1 MTASGITHVQTPIVG
16 LVDLALRDPSL
27 ADVARRAADR
37 PADLPLVGPA
47 SARVFAATALAQAG
61 PLLVVTATGREA
73 DDLTAELRGVLG
85 EAVAMFPSWETLP
98 HERLSPG
105 VDTVGARMMLLR
117 RLAHPDD
124 ERLGPPLRVVVTTTR
139 SLLQPMAPDVADI
152 EPVTLTVGAEAQL
165 DTGAARVATFEAVI
179 ARLVELAYDRVDM
192 VGKRGEFAVR
202 GGILDVFPPT
212 AEHPVRVEFWGD
224 EVSEIRMFSVAD
236 QRSIP
241 DIAVDS
247 VVAVPCREVL
257 LTEDVRDRA
266 AKLAAEHPVQ
276 ENSVPGSVPDMLAKL
291 AEGIPVDGMEAL
303 LPLLRTGELSTLS
316 DHLPAG
322 TPLLICDPEK
332 VRTRA
337 ADLIKTGREF
347 LEASWSTAAVGGGV
361 PIDIEALGASGFV
374 ELDDARSGAREG
386 GHPWWTLSQLSDES
400 ALELNIRPAPSARTA
415 QPNPDF
421 QAEIFAMLRAH
432 VATGGYAAV
441 VTPGTGTA
449 HRVVEQLAESDTPAT
464 MLEPG
469 SAPKEGVVGVLKGP
483 LHDGVVIAGANLVVI
498 TETDLTG
505 NRATATEGKRLAAK
519 RRNVVDPLALTAGDL
534 VVHDQHGIGR
544 FMEMTERV
552 VGGARR
558 EYLVLEYGSSKRGGG
573 SDRLYVPMD
582 SLDQLSRYVG
592 GESPTLSRLGGSDWA
607 NTKTKAR
614 RAVREIAAELV
625 SLYAKRQASAGHA
638 FAPDTPWQAEMED
651 AFGFTETVD
660 QMTAITEVK
669 GDMEKP
675 VPMDRVICGDV
686 GYGKTE
692 IAVRAAF
699 KAVQDGKQVAV
710 LVPTTLLA
718 DQHLQTFAERMAG
731 FPVTVKGL
739 SRFTG
744 PAESRAVLD
753 GMKDGSVDIVIGTH
767 RLLQTAVTWKD
778 LGLVVVD
785 EEQRFGVEH
794 KEHIK
799 SMRTHVDVLT
809 MSATPIPRTLEMSLA
824 GIREMSTI
832 LTPPEERYP
841 VLTYVGPH
849 DDKQIAAALRREMLR
864 DGQAFYI
871 HNRVRSIDQAAARVR
886 ALVPEARVA
895 VAHGQMPEDLL
906 ESTVE
911 GFWNREF
918 DVLVCTTIV
927 ETGLDIS
934 NANTLIVDRAD
945 TFGLSQLHQLRG
957 RVGRSRERGYAYF
970 LYPPE
975 APLTEAAYDRLATIA
990 QNNEL
995 GAGMAVAMK
1004 DLEIRGAGNVLGVE
1018 QSGHVAGVGFD
1029 LYVRLVGEAV
1039 EAYRAAADGKTIP
1052 AVEEPKDVRID
1063 LPVDAHLPPDYI
1075 ASDRLRLEAYRRLA
1089 AAADDVA
1096 VDAVIEELV
1105 DRYGPLPSAAQR
1117 LIAVARLRLLFRQY
1131 GITEVSAISEST
1143 LRLSPLQLVDSQQ
1156 LRLKRLYPG
1165 AHYRATTSTVQVPIP
1180 RAGSGVGAP
1189 RIRDLELVATVAGLV
1204 LALDGKPQEGV
1215 DITKFGGAEM
1225 SDKRQGT

>member
-1 MTASGITHVQTPIVG
+1 MTASGIAHVQTPIAG
-16 LVDLALRDPSL
+16 LIELALRDPSL
-27 ADVARRAADR
+27 SDVARRAEDR
-37 PADLPLVGPA
+37 PSDLTLIGPA
-47 SARVFAATALAQAG
+47 SARVFAASALAQAG

-152 EPVTLTVGAEAQL
+152 EPVTLTVGAEAEF
-165 DTGAARVATFEAVI
+165 DAVI
-179 ARLVELAYDRVDM
+179 ARLVDLAYTRVDM

-212 AEHPVRVEFWGD
+212 AEHPVRAEFWGD
-224 EVSEIRMFSVAD
+224 EVSEMRMFAVAD

-241 DIAVDS
+241 EIVVDS
-247 VVAVPCREVL
+247 VVAVPCREML
-257 LTEDVRDRA
+257 LTDDVRDRA
-266 AKLAAEHPVQ
+266 AKLAAEHPPL
-276 ENSVPGSVPDMLAKL
+276 ENNVTGSIPDMLAKL
-291 AEGIPVDGMEAL
+291 AQGIPVDGMEAL
-303 LPLLRTGELSTLS
+303 LPLLRAGELSTLS
-316 DHLPAG
+316 AHLPAG

-332 VRTRA
+332 VRSRA

-347 LEASWSTAAVGGGV
+347 LEASWSTAAVGGDV

-374 ELDDARSGAREG
+374 ELDDARAAAREG
-386 GHPWWTLSQLSDES
+386 GHPWWTLSQLSDDS
-400 ALELNIRPAPSARTA
+400 ALELNIRPAPSARG
-415 QPNPDF
+415 QQSSVD
-421 QAEIFAMLRAH
+421 EIFAMLRAH
-432 VATGGYAAV
+432 VATGGYAVV

-469 SAPKEGVVGVLKGP
+469 AAPKEGVVGVLKGP

-505 NRATATEGKRLAAK
+505 NRASAVDGKRLAAK

-544 FMEMTERV
+544 FVEMTERV

-558 EYLVLEYGSSKRGGG
+558 EYLVLEYGSSKKSGAGGKNT
-573 SDRLYVPMD
+573 DRLYVPMD

-614 RAVREIAAELV
+614 RAVREIASELV

-638 FAPDTPWQAEMED
+638 FAPDSPWQAEMED

-669 GDMEKP
+669 SDMEKP

-718 DQHLQTFAERMAG
+718 DQHLQTFSERMAG

-739 SRFTG
+739 SRFTS
-744 PAESRAVLD
+744 PTESRAVLE

-767 RLLQTAVTWKD
+767 RLLQTGVTWKD

-849 DDKQIAAALRREMLR
+849 DDKQVAAALRREMLR

-886 ALVPEARVA
+886 GLVPEARVA
-895 VAHGQMPEDLL
+895 VAHGQMPEEQL
-906 ESTVE
+906 ERTVE

-918 DVLVCTTIV
+918 DILVCTTIV

-934 NANTLIVDRAD
+934 NANTLIVERAD

-957 RVGRSRERGYAYF
+957 RVGRSRERGYSYF
-970 LYPPE
+970 LYPRE
-975 APLTEAAYDRLATIA
+975 VPLTETAYDRLATIA

-1004 DLEIRGAGNVLGVE
+1004 DLEIRGAGNVLGAE

-1039 EAYRAAADGKTIP
+1039 EAYRAAADGKTVP

-1063 LPVDAHLPPDYI
+1063 LPVDANLPPDYI
-1075 ASDRLRLEAYRRLA
+1075 ASDRLRLEGYRRLA
-1089 AAADDVA
+1089 AAADDAA
-1096 VDAVIEELV
+1096 VDSVVDELV
-1105 DRYGPLPSAAQR
+1105 DRYGPLPEPALR
-1117 LIAVARLRLLFRQY
+1117 LVAVARLRLLLRQY
-1131 GITEVSAISEST
+1131 GITEVSTISEST
-1143 LRLSPLQLVDSQQ
+1143 LRLSPLELVDSQQ
-1156 LRLKRLYPG
+1156 LRLKRLYPS

-1189 RIRDLELVATVAGLV
+1189 RIRDLELVAMVAGLV

-1215 DITKFGGAEM
+1215 DITKFGGTPAM
-1225 SDKRQGT
+1225 NDKRPAT

>member
-1 MTASGITHVQTPIVG
+1 MTAPGHNHVQTPIAG
-16 LVDLALRDPSL
+16 LVELALTDPSL
-27 ADVARRAADR
+27 QDVLRRAADR
-37 PADLPLVGPA
+37 PADLALVGPA
-47 SARVFAATALAQAG
+47 SARVLVAAGLAQQG
-61 PLLVVTATGREA
+61 PLLVVAATGREA
-73 DDLTAELRGVLG
+73 DDLTAELRGVVG
-85 EAVAMFPSWETLP
+85 DAVALFPSWETLP

-105 VDTVGARMMLLR
+105 VETVGARLLLLR
-117 RLAHPDD
+117 RLAHPEDAT
-124 ERLGPPLRVVVTTTR
+124 LGSPLRVIVTTTR
-139 SLLQPMAPDVADI
+139 SLLQPMAPDVVST
-152 EPVTLTVGAEAQL
+152 EPVTLTVGAEAE
-165 DTGAARVATFEAVI
+165 FEAVI
-179 ARLVELAYDRVDM
+179 ARLVDLAYTRVDM

-202 GGILDVFPPT
+202 GGILDLFPPT

-224 EVSEIRMFSVAD
+224 EISEMRVFSIAD

-241 DIAVDS
+241 EIPVQH
-247 VVAVPCREVL
+247 VVAVPCREL
-257 LTEDVRDRA
+257 LMTPDVRERA
-266 AKLAAEHPVQ
+266 AVLAAEHPTHD
-276 ENSVPGSVPDMLAKL
+276 NSVPGSVPDMLAKL

-303 LPLLRTGELSTLS
+303 LPLLHPVQPTTLTH
-316 DHLPAG
+316 HLPEGA
-322 TPLLICDPEK
+322 PVLLCDPEK

-337 ADLIKTGREF
+337 ADLIKTGQEF
-347 LEASWSTAAVGGGV
+347 LEASWSTAAVGGDA

-374 ELDDARSGAREG
+374 PFEQARADAVAG
-386 GHPWWTLSQLSDES
+386 GHPWWTLSQLPDGK
-400 ALELNIRPAPSARTA
+400 ATELDLRPSPSARS
-415 QPNPDF
+415 Q
-421 QAEIFAMLRAH
+421 QSLEEIFAMLRAH

-449 HRVVEQLAESDTPAT
+449 HRVVEQLGDSDTPAG

-469 SAPKEGVVGVLKGP
+469 EAPKAGVVGVLKGP
-483 LHDGVVIAGANLVVI
+483 LHDGLILPGANLVII

-505 NRATATEGKRLAAK
+505 NRVTASEGKKLAAK

-534 VVHDQHGIGR
+534 VVHDQHGIGK
-544 FMEMTERV
+544 FVVMTERV

-558 EYLVLEYGSSKRGGG
+558 EYLVLEYASSKRGGG

-592 GESPTLSRLGGSDWA
+592 GEAPSLSKLGGSDWA

-614 RAVREIAAELV
+614 KAVREIASELV
-625 SLYAKRQASAGHA
+625 ALYAKRQSAPGHA
-638 FAPDTPWQAEMED
+638 FGPDTPWQNEMED
-651 AFGFTETVD
+651 AFGFTETMD
-660 QMTAITEVK
+660 QLTAITEVK
-669 GDMEKP
+669 SDMEKP

-718 DQHLQTFAERMAG
+718 DQHLQTFTNRMAG

-739 SRFTG
+739 SRFTD
-744 PAESRAVLD
+744 PAESRATME
-753 GMKDGSVDIVIGTH
+753 GMKDGSVDVVIGTH
-767 RLLQTAVTWKD
+767 RLLQTGVMWKD
-778 LGLVVVD
+778 LGLIIVD

-849 DDKQIAAALRREMLR
+849 DDKQVAAALRRELLR

-871 HNRVRSIDQAAARVR
+871 HNRVRTIDQAAARIR
-886 ALVPEARVA
+886 QLVPEARVV
-895 VAHGQMPEDLL
+895 VAHGQMNEGTL
-906 ESTVE
+906 EKTVE
-911 GFWNREF
+911 GFWNREY
-918 DVLVCTTIV
+918 DILVCTTIV

-934 NANTLIVDRAD
+934 NANTLIVERAD

-970 LYPPE
+970 LYPPNS
-975 APLTEAAYDRLATIA
+975 PLTETAYDRLATIA

-1039 EAYRAAADGKTIP
+1039 EAYRAAADGKTVATP
-1052 AVEEPKDVRID
+1052 EEPKEVRVD
-1063 LPVDAHLPPDYI
+1063 LPVDAHLPPEYI
-1075 ASDRLRLEAYRRLA
+1075 GSDRLRLEGYRRLA
-1089 AAADDVA
+1089 AATDEEA
-1096 VDAVIEELV
+1096 VRAVVDELV
-1105 DRYGPLPSAAQR
+1105 DRYGPLPEPAQR
-1117 LIAVARLRLLFRQY
+1117 LVAVARLRLLCREY
-1131 GITEVSAISEST
+1131 GITEIGAVSAST
-1143 LRLSPLQLVDSQQ
+1143 VKLSPMVLPDSAQ
-1156 LRLKRLYPG
+1156 LRLKRMYPG
-1165 AHYRATTSTVQVPIP
+1165 GHYRATTSVVQVPLP
-1180 RAGSGVGAP
+1180 RAGDGVGAP
-1189 RIRDLELVATVAGLV
+1189 RIRDLELVQWVAGLV
-1204 LALDGKPQEGV
+1204 LVLNGQTQSTF
-1215 DITKFGGAEM
+1215 DITAGLN
-1225 SDKRQGT
+1225 SPV

>member
-1 MTASGITHVQTPIVG
+1 MTASGTTHVQTPIAG

-27 ADVARRAADR
+27 QEISRRAAGR
-37 PADLPLVGPA
+37 PDDLALVGPA
-47 SARVFAATALAQAG
+47 SARLFAASTLAQLG

-73 DDLTAELRGVLG
+73 DDLTAELRGVFGDAAAL
-85 EAVAMFPSWETLP
+85 FPSWETLP

-105 VDTVGARMMLLR
+105 VDTVGARLMLLR
-117 RLAHPDD
+117 RLANPAD
-124 ERLGPPLRVVVTTTR
+124 ERLGPPLRVVVTTVR
-139 SLLQPMAPDVADI
+139 SLLQPMAPDLAEI
-152 EPVTLTVGAEAQL
+152 EPVTLSVGVETEF
-165 DTGAARVATFEAVI
+165 DDVI
-179 ARLVELAYDRVDM
+179 ARLVELAYTRVDM

-212 AEHPVRVEFWGD
+212 AEHPVRIEFWGD
-224 EVSEIRMFSVAD
+224 EISEMRMFSVAD

-241 DIAVDS
+241 EIEIDTI
-247 VVAVPCREVL
+247 VAVPCRELL
-257 LTEDVRDRA
+257 LTKDVQARA
-266 AKLAAEHPVQ
+266 AALAAEHPAKGT
-276 ENSVPGSVPDMLAKL
+276 EVPGSVSDMLAKL
-291 AEGIPVDGMEAL
+291 SEGIPVDGMEAL
-303 LPLLRTGELSTLS
+303 LPLLRPTELSMLS
-316 DHLPAG
+316 DQLPAQ
-322 TPLLICDPEK
+322 TPLLVCDPEK

-347 LEASWSTAAVGGGV
+347 LEASWSTAAVGGDA
-361 PIDIEALGASGFV
+361 PIDLEALGASGYLQ
-374 ELDDARSGAREG
+374 LDEVADATRGG
-386 GHPWWTLSQLSDES
+386 GHPWWTLSQLADES
-400 ALELNIRPAPSARTA
+400 ALQLDVRSAPSAGGKQSRVE
-415 QPNPDF
+415 
-421 QAEIFAMLRAH
+421 EIFAMLRAH
-432 VATGGYAAV
+432 VATGGHAAV

-449 HRVVEQLAESDTPAT
+449 HRVVEQLAEADTPAA

-469 SAPKEGVVGVLKGP
+469 AAPKSGVVGVLKGP
-483 LHDGVVIAGANLVVI
+483 LHDGVVMPGANLVVI

-505 NRATATEGKRLAAK
+505 NRVTAPEGKRLAAK

-544 FMEMTERV
+544 FVEMVERTV
-552 VGGARR
+552 SGARR
-558 EYLVLEYGSSKRGGG
+558 EYLLLEYASAKRGGG
-573 SDRLYVPMD
+573 GNNTDKLYVPMD

-592 GESPTLSRLGGSDWA
+592 GQAPTLSRLGGSDWT
-607 NTKTKAR
+607 NTKSRAR
-614 RAVREIAAELV
+614 SAVREIASELV
-625 SLYAKRQASAGHA
+625 TLYAKRQASPGYA
-638 FAPDTPWQAEMED
+638 FGPDTPWQAEMED

-660 QMTAITEVK
+660 QLTAIMEVK

-675 VPMDRVICGDV
+675 IPMDRVICGDV

-718 DQHLQTFAERMAG
+718 DQHLQTFTERMAG

-739 SRFTG
+739 SRFTNVS
-744 PAESRAVLD
+744 ESGAVLD
-753 GMKDGSVDIVIGTH
+753 GMRDGSVDIVIGTH
-767 RLLQTAVTWKD
+767 RLLQTGVTWKN

-841 VLTYVGPH
+841 VLTYVGSH
-849 DDKQIAAALRREMLR
+849 SDKQIAAALRRELLR

-871 HNRVRSIDQAAARVR
+871 HNRVSSIDQAAARVR
-886 ALVPEARVA
+886 ALVPEARVV

-911 GFWNREF
+911 GFWNREY
-918 DVLVCTTIV
+918 DILVCTTIV

-934 NANTLIVDRAD
+934 NANTLIVERAD
-945 TFGLSQLHQLRG
+945 TFGLAQLHQLRG

-970 LYPPE
+970 MYPPE
-975 APLTEAAYDRLATIA
+975 APLTETAYDRLATIA

-1004 DLEIRGAGNVLGVE
+1004 DLEIRGAGNVLGIE

-1039 EAYRAAADGKTIP
+1039 EAYRAAADGKTVA

-1075 ASDRLRLEAYRRLA
+1075 ASDRLRLEGYRRLA
-1089 AAADDVA
+1089 SAADPAA

-1105 DRYGPLPSAAQR
+1105 DRYGPLPEPAQR
-1117 LIAVARLRLLFRQY
+1117 LVAVARLRLLAREY
-1131 GITEVSAISEST
+1131 GITEISAASAST
-1143 LRLSPLQLVDSQQ
+1143 VRLSPLTLVDSQQ
-1156 LRLKRLYPG
+1156 LRLKRMHPS

-1180 RAGSGVGAP
+1180 KTGTGVGAP
-1189 RIRDLELVATVAGLV
+1189 RIRDVELVQMVAGLV
-1204 LALDGKPQEGV
+1204 LALDGKPQDDV
-1215 DITKFGGAEM
+1215 DITEFGGVRTM
-1225 SDKRQGT
+1225 NDKQRTR

>member
-1 MTASGITHVQTPIVG
+1 MAVIMTAPGHNHVQTPIAG
-16 LVDLALRDPSL
+16 LVELALTDPSL
-27 ADVARRAADR
+27 QDVLRRAADR
-37 PADLPLVGPA
+37 PADLALVGPA
-47 SARVFAATALAQAG
+47 SARVLVAAGLAQQG
-61 PLLVVTATGREA
+61 PLLVVAATGREA
-73 DDLTAELRGVLG
+73 DDLTAELRGVVG
-85 EAVAMFPSWETLP
+85 DAVALFPSWETLP

-105 VDTVGARMMLLR
+105 VETVGARLLLLR
-117 RLAHPDD
+117 RLAHPEDAT
-124 ERLGPPLRVVVTTTR
+124 LGSPLRVIVTTTR
-139 SLLQPMAPDVADI
+139 SLLQPMAPDVVST
-152 EPVTLTVGAEAQL
+152 EPVTLTVGAEAE
-165 DTGAARVATFEAVI
+165 FEAVI
-179 ARLVELAYDRVDM
+179 ARLVDLAYTRVDM

-202 GGILDVFPPT
+202 GGILDLFPPT

-224 EVSEIRMFSVAD
+224 EISEMRVFSIAD

-241 DIAVDS
+241 EIPVQH
-247 VVAVPCREVL
+247 VVAVPCREL
-257 LTEDVRDRA
+257 LMTPDVRERA
-266 AKLAAEHPVQ
+266 AVLAAEHPTHD
-276 ENSVPGSVPDMLAKL
+276 NSVPGSVPDMLAKL

-303 LPLLRTGELSTLS
+303 LPLLHPVQPTTLTH
-316 DHLPAG
+316 HLPEGA
-322 TPLLICDPEK
+322 PVLLCDPEK

-337 ADLIKTGREF
+337 ADLIKTGQEF
-347 LEASWSTAAVGGGV
+347 LEASWSTAAVGGDA

-374 ELDDARSGAREG
+374 PFEQARADAVAG
-386 GHPWWTLSQLSDES
+386 GHPWWTLSQLPDGK
-400 ALELNIRPAPSARTA
+400 ATELDLRPSPSARS
-415 QPNPDF
+415 Q
-421 QAEIFAMLRAH
+421 QSLEEIFAMLRAH

-449 HRVVEQLAESDTPAT
+449 HRVVEQLGDSDTPAG

-469 SAPKEGVVGVLKGP
+469 EAPKAGVVGVLKGP
-483 LHDGVVIAGANLVVI
+483 LHDGLILPGANLVII

-505 NRATATEGKRLAAK
+505 NRVTASEGKKLAAK

-534 VVHDQHGIGR
+534 VVHDQHGIGK
-544 FMEMTERV
+544 FVEMTERV

-558 EYLVLEYGSSKRGGG
+558 EYLVLEYASSKRGGG

-592 GESPTLSRLGGSDWA
+592 GEAPSLSKLGGSDWA

-614 RAVREIAAELV
+614 KAVREIASELV
-625 SLYAKRQASAGHA
+625 ALYAKRQSAPGHA
-638 FAPDTPWQAEMED
+638 FGPDTPWQNEMED
-651 AFGFTETVD
+651 AFGFTETMD
-660 QMTAITEVK
+660 QLTAITEVK
-669 GDMEKP
+669 SDMEKP

-718 DQHLQTFAERMAG
+718 DQHLQTFTNRMAG

-739 SRFTG
+739 SRFTD
-744 PAESRAVLD
+744 PAESRATME
-753 GMKDGSVDIVIGTH
+753 GMKDGSVDVVIGTH
-767 RLLQTAVTWKD
+767 RLLQTGVMWKD
-778 LGLVVVD
+778 LGLIIVD

-849 DDKQIAAALRREMLR
+849 DDKQVAAALRRELLR

-871 HNRVRSIDQAAARVR
+871 HNRVRTIDQAAARIR
-886 ALVPEARVA
+886 QLVPEARVV
-895 VAHGQMPEDLL
+895 VAHGQMNEETL
-906 ESTVE
+906 EKTVE
-911 GFWNREF
+911 GFWNREY
-918 DVLVCTTIV
+918 DILVCTTIV

-934 NANTLIVDRAD
+934 NANTLIVERAD

-970 LYPPE
+970 LYPPNS
-975 APLTEAAYDRLATIA
+975 PLTETAYDRLATIA

-1039 EAYRAAADGKTIP
+1039 EAYRAAADGKTVATP
-1052 AVEEPKDVRID
+1052 EEPKEVRVD
-1063 LPVDAHLPPDYI
+1063 LPVDAHLPPEYI
-1075 ASDRLRLEAYRRLA
+1075 GSDRLRLEGYRRLA
-1089 AAADDVA
+1089 AATDEEA
-1096 VDAVIEELV
+1096 VRAVVDELV
-1105 DRYGPLPSAAQR
+1105 DRYGPLPEPAQR
-1117 LIAVARLRLLFRQY
+1117 LVAVARLRLLCREY
-1131 GITEVSAISEST
+1131 GITEIGAVSAST
-1143 LRLSPLQLVDSQQ
+1143 VKLSPMVLPDSAQ
-1156 LRLKRLYPG
+1156 LRLKRMYPG
-1165 AHYRATTSTVQVPIP
+1165 GHYRATTSVVQVPLP
-1180 RAGSGVGAP
+1180 RAGDGVGAP
-1189 RIRDLELVATVAGLV
+1189 RIRDLELVQWVAGLV
-1204 LALDGKPQEGV
+1204 LVLNGQTQSTF
-1215 DITKFGGAEM
+1215 DITAGLN
-1225 SDKRQGT
+1225 SPD

>member
-1 MTASGITHVQTPIVG
+1 MAVIMTAPGHNHVQTPIAG
-16 LVDLALRDPSL
+16 LVELALTDPSL
-27 ADVARRAADR
+27 QDVLRRAADR
-37 PADLPLVGPA
+37 PADLALVGPA
-47 SARVFAATALAQAG
+47 SARVLVAAGLAQQG
-61 PLLVVTATGREA
+61 PLLVVAATGREA
-73 DDLTAELRGVLG
+73 DDLTAELRGVVG
-85 EAVAMFPSWETLP
+85 DAVALFPSWETLP

-105 VDTVGARMMLLR
+105 VETVGARLLLLR
-117 RLAHPDD
+117 RLAHPEDAT
-124 ERLGPPLRVVVTTTR
+124 LGSPLRVIVTTTR
-139 SLLQPMAPDVADI
+139 SLLQPMAPDVVST
-152 EPVTLTVGAEAQL
+152 EPVTLTVGAEAE
-165 DTGAARVATFEAVI
+165 FEAVI
-179 ARLVELAYDRVDM
+179 ARLVDLAYTRVDM

-202 GGILDVFPPT
+202 GGILDLFPPT

-224 EVSEIRMFSVAD
+224 EISEMRVFSIAD

-241 DIAVDS
+241 EIPVQH
-247 VVAVPCREVL
+247 VVAVPCREL
-257 LTEDVRDRA
+257 LMTPDVRERA
-266 AKLAAEHPVQ
+266 AVLAAEHPTHD
-276 ENSVPGSVPDMLAKL
+276 NSVPGSVPDMLAKL

-303 LPLLRTGELSTLS
+303 LPLLHPVQPTTLTH
-316 DHLPAG
+316 HLPEGA
-322 TPLLICDPEK
+322 PVLLCDPEK

-337 ADLIKTGREF
+337 ADLIKTGQEF
-347 LEASWSTAAVGGGV
+347 LEASWSTAAVGGDA

-374 ELDDARSGAREG
+374 PFEQARADAVAG
-386 GHPWWTLSQLSDES
+386 GHPWWTLSQLPDGK
-400 ALELNIRPAPSARTA
+400 ATELDLRPSPSARS
-415 QPNPDF
+415 Q
-421 QAEIFAMLRAH
+421 QSLEEIFAMLRAH

-449 HRVVEQLAESDTPAT
+449 HRVVEQLGDSDTPAG

-469 SAPKEGVVGVLKGP
+469 EAPKAGVVGVLKGP
-483 LHDGVVIAGANLVVI
+483 LHDGLILPGANLVII

-505 NRATATEGKRLAAK
+505 NRVTASEGKKLAAK

-534 VVHDQHGIGR
+534 VVHDQHGIGK
-544 FMEMTERV
+544 FVEMTERV

-558 EYLVLEYGSSKRGGG
+558 EYLVLEYASSKRGGG

-592 GESPTLSRLGGSDWA
+592 GEAPSLSKLGGSDWA

-614 RAVREIAAELV
+614 KAVREIASELV
-625 SLYAKRQASAGHA
+625 ALYAKRQSAPGHA
-638 FAPDTPWQAEMED
+638 FGPDTPWQNEMED
-651 AFGFTETVD
+651 AFGFTETMD
-660 QMTAITEVK
+660 QLTAITEVK
-669 GDMEKP
+669 SDMEKP

-718 DQHLQTFAERMAG
+718 DQHLQTFTNRMAG

-739 SRFTG
+739 SRFTD
-744 PAESRAVLD
+744 PAESRATME
-753 GMKDGSVDIVIGTH
+753 GMKDGSVDVVIGTH
-767 RLLQTAVTWKD
+767 RLLQTGVMWKD
-778 LGLVVVD
+778 LGLIIVD

-849 DDKQIAAALRREMLR
+849 DDKQVAAALRRELLR

-871 HNRVRSIDQAAARVR
+871 HNRVRTIDQAAARIR
-886 ALVPEARVA
+886 QLVPEARVV
-895 VAHGQMPEDLL
+895 VAHGQMNEETL
-906 ESTVE
+906 EKTVE
-911 GFWNREF
+911 GFWNREY
-918 DVLVCTTIV
+918 DILVCTTIV

-934 NANTLIVDRAD
+934 NANTLIVERAD

-970 LYPPE
+970 LYPPNS
-975 APLTEAAYDRLATIA
+975 PLTETAYDRLATIA

-1039 EAYRAAADGKTIP
+1039 EAYRAAADGKTVATP
-1052 AVEEPKDVRID
+1052 EEPKEVRVD
-1063 LPVDAHLPPDYI
+1063 LPVDAHLPPEYI
-1075 ASDRLRLEAYRRLA
+1075 GSDRLRLEGYRRLA
-1089 AAADDVA
+1089 AATDEEA
-1096 VDAVIEELV
+1096 VRAVVDELV
-1105 DRYGPLPSAAQR
+1105 DRYGPLPEPAQR
-1117 LIAVARLRLLFRQY
+1117 LVAVARLRLLCREY
-1131 GITEVSAISEST
+1131 GITEIGAVSAST
-1143 LRLSPLQLVDSQQ
+1143 VKLSPMVLPDSAQ
-1156 LRLKRLYPG
+1156 LRLKRMYPG
-1165 AHYRATTSTVQVPIP
+1165 GHYRATTSVVQVPLP
-1180 RAGSGVGAP
+1180 RAGDGVGAP
-1189 RIRDLELVATVAGLV
+1189 RIRDLELVQWVAGLV
-1204 LALDGKPQEGV
+1204 LVLNGQTQSTF
-1215 DITKFGGAEM
+1215 DITAGLN
-1225 SDKRQGT
+1225 SPV

>member
-1 MTASGITHVQTPIVG
+1 MTVSGTLHVHTPIAG
-16 LVDLALRDPSL
+16 LVELALRDPSL
-27 ADVARRAADR
+27 QEVARRAAER
-37 PADLPLVGPA
+37 PADLDFVGPA
-47 SARVFAATALAQAG
+47 SARVFVASALAQSGA
-61 PLLVVTATGREA
+61 LLVVTATGREA
-73 DDLTAELRGVLG
+73 DDLTAELQGVFG
-85 EAVAMFPSWETLP
+85 DAVAMFPSWETLP

-117 RLAHPDD
+117 RLTHPDD
-124 ERLGPPLRVVVTTTR
+124 ERLGPPLRIVVTTAR
-139 SLLQPMAPDVADI
+139 SLLQPMAPDIASI
-152 EPVTLTVGAEAQL
+152 EPVTLTVGAEPDVAP
-165 DTGAARVATFEAVI
+165 GAAAVAAFDATV
-179 ARLVELAYDRVDM
+179 ARLVDLAYTRVDM

-202 GGILDVFPPT
+202 GGILDLFPPT

-224 EVSEIRMFSVAD
+224 EVSEMRMFSVAD

-241 DIAVDS
+241 EIDIDTVI
-247 VVAVPCREVL
+247 AVPCREVL
-257 LTEDVRDRA
+257 LTADVRRRA
-266 AKLAAEHPVQ
+266 AALSAEHPVL

-303 LPLLRTGELSTLS
+303 LPLLRPTELVTLPAL
-316 DHLPAG
+316 LPAG
-322 TPLLICDPEK
+322 TPLLVCDPEK

-347 LEASWSTAAVGGGV
+347 LEASWSTAAVGGDV

-374 ELDDARSGAREG
+374 GFDDGREAARAG
-386 GHPWWTLSQLSDES
+386 GHPWWTLSQLTAES
-400 ALELNIRPAPSARTA
+400 GVTLDIRPAPSARG
-415 QPNPDF
+415 QQHNLD
-421 QAEIFAMLRAH
+421 EIFAMLRAH
-432 VATGGYAAV
+432 VATGGYGIV
-441 VTPGTGTA
+441 VTPGTGTCM
-449 HRVVEQLAESDTPAT
+449 RVVEQLGEADTPAT
-464 MLEPG
+464 ILEPG
-469 SAPKEGVVGVLKGP
+469 AAPRDGVVGVVKGP
-483 LHDGVVIAGANLVVI
+483 LHDGVVIPGANLVVI

-505 NRATATEGKRLAAK
+505 NRAAATEGRKLAAK

-544 FMEMTERV
+544 FVEMTERV
-552 VGGARR
+552 IGGARR
-558 EYLVLEYGSSKRGGG
+558 EYLVLEYASAKRGGG
-573 SDRLYVPMD
+573 TDKLYVPMD

-592 GESPTLSRLGGSDWA
+592 GEAPTLSRLGGSDWA

-625 SLYAKRQASAGHA
+625 ALYAKRQASAGHA
-638 FAPDTPWQAEMED
+638 FGPDSPWQTEMED

-660 QMTAITEVK
+660 QLTAITEVK
-669 GDMEKP
+669 SDMEKP

-718 DQHLQTFAERMAG
+718 DQHLQTFTARMAG

-739 SRFTG
+739 SRFTS
-744 PAESRAVLD
+744 PSESRAVLD

-767 RLLQTAVTWKD
+767 RLLQTGVTWKD
-778 LGLVVVD
+778 LGLVIVD

-849 DDKQIAAALRREMLR
+849 DDKQVAAALRREMLR

-871 HNRVRSIDQAAARVR
+871 HNRVRTIDQAAARVR
-886 ALVPEARVA
+886 QLVPEARVV
-895 VAHGQMPEDLL
+895 VAHGQMPEEQL
-906 ESTVE
+906 EKTVE

-918 DVLVCTTIV
+918 DILVCTTIV

-934 NANTLIVDRAD
+934 NANTLIVERAD

-975 APLTEAAYDRLATIA
+975 VPLTETAYDRLATIA

-1004 DLEIRGAGNVLGVE
+1004 DLEIRGAGNVLGAE

-1039 EAYRAAADGKTIP
+1039 EAYRAAADGKTVAAP
-1052 AVEEPKDVRID
+1052 EEPKDVRID

-1075 ASDRLRLEAYRRLA
+1075 GSDRLRLEAYRRLA
-1089 AAADDVA
+1089 AAQEDAA
-1096 VDAVIEELV
+1096 VDSVIEELV
-1105 DRYGPLPSAAQR
+1105 DRYGPLPEPAQR
-1117 LIAVARLRLLFRQY
+1117 LVAVARLRLLARAH
-1131 GITEVSAISEST
+1131 GVTEIGAASAST
-1143 LRLSPLQLVDSQQ
+1143 VRISPLTLPDSAQ
-1156 LRLKRLYPG
+1156 LRLKRLYAG
-1165 AHYRATTSTVQVPIP
+1165 ATYRATTSTVQVPIP
-1180 RAGSGVGAP
+1180 RSGGGVGAP
-1189 RIRDLELVATVAGLV
+1189 RIRDLELVAFVAGLL
-1204 LALDGKPQEGV
+1204 LAIDGKPQEEV
-1215 DITKFGGAEM
+1215 DITKFGGGA
-1225 SDKRQGT
+1225 

>member
-1 MTASGITHVQTPIVG
+1 MTASGTLSVPTPIAG
-16 LVDLALRDPSL
+16 LVELALRDPSL
-27 ADVARRAADR
+27 AEISRRAADK
-37 PADLPLVGPA
+37 PADLAIVGPA
-47 SARVFAATALAQAG
+47 AARVFVASAIAHASALV
-61 PLLVVTATGREA
+61 VVTATGREA
-73 DDLTAELRGVLG
+73 DDLTAELRGVFG
-85 EAVAMFPSWETLP
+85 ETVAMFPSWETLP

-105 VDTVGARMMLLR
+105 VDTVGARLMLLR
-117 RLAHPDD
+117 RLTHPDD
-124 ERLGPPLRVVVTTTR
+124 ARLGPPLQVVVTTVR
-139 SLLQPMAPDVADI
+139 SLLQPMVPDVADV
-152 EPVTLTVGAEAQL
+152 EPVTLSVGVEAEFDDL
-165 DTGAARVATFEAVI
+165 I
-179 ARLVELAYDRVDM
+179 ARLVELAYTRVDM

-202 GGILDVFPPT
+202 GGILDLFPPT
-212 AEHPVRVEFWGD
+212 YEHPVRIEFWGD
-224 EVSEIRMFSVAD
+224 EVSEMRMFAVAD

-241 DIAVDS
+241 EIDIETVI
-247 VVAVPCREVL
+247 AVPCREVL
-257 LTEDVRDRA
+257 LTDDVRERA
-266 AKLAAEHPVQ
+266 VELAHEHPVH
-276 ENSVPGSVPDMLAKL
+276 ENTLPGTVPDMLAKL
-291 AEGIPVDGMEAL
+291 SEGIPVDGMEAL
-303 LPLLRTGELSTLS
+303 LPLLRPDALSTLS
-316 DHLPAG
+316 DLLPDG
-322 TPLLICDPEK
+322 MPLLICDPEK

-347 LEASWSTAAVGGGV
+347 LEASWSTAAVGGDT
-361 PIDIEALGASGFV
+361 PIDLEALGASGFV
-374 ELDDARSGAREG
+374 ELDDARAAAREG
-386 GHPWWTLSQLSDES
+386 GHPWWTLSQLSDE
-400 ALELNIRPAPSARTA
+400 AGFEVDIRPAPSARGS
-415 QPNPDF
+415 
-421 QAEIFAMLRAH
+421 QASIGEIFAMLRAH
-432 VATGGYAAV
+432 VATGGCAAV
-441 VTPGTGTA
+441 VTPGAGTA
-449 HRVVEQLAESDTPAT
+449 QRVVEQLAESDVPAGL
-464 MLEPG
+464 LEPG
-469 SAPKEGVVGVLKGP
+469 GSLKDGVVGVLKGP
-483 LHDGVVIAGANLVVI
+483 LHDGVVIPGANLVVI

-544 FMEMTERV
+544 FVEMTERV

-558 EYLVLEYGSSKRGGG
+558 EYLVLEYASSKRGGG
-573 SDRLYVPMD
+573 TDKLYVPMD

-592 GESPTLSRLGGSDWA
+592 GESPTLSRLGGSDWT

-625 SLYAKRQASAGHA
+625 SLYAKRQASPGHA
-638 FAPDTPWQAEMED
+638 FAPDSPWQAEMED

-660 QMTAITEVK
+660 QLTAITEVK
-669 GDMEKP
+669 ADMEKP
-675 VPMDRVICGDV
+675 IPMDRVICGDV

-718 DQHLQTFAERMAG
+718 DQHLQTFSERMAG

-739 SRFTG
+739 SRFTD
-744 PAESRAVLD
+744 PAESRAVLE

-767 RLLQTAVTWKD
+767 RLLQTGVTWKD
-778 LGLVVVD
+778 LGLIVVD

-799 SMRTHVDVLT
+799 SLRTHVDVLT

-849 DDKQIAAALRREMLR
+849 DDKQIAAALRRELLR

-871 HNRVRSIDQAAARVR
+871 HNRVRTIDQAAARVS
-886 ALVPEARVA
+886 ALVPEARVV
-895 VAHGQMPEDLL
+895 VAHGQMPEEQL
-906 ESTVE
+906 ERTVE
-911 GFWNREF
+911 GFWNREY
-918 DVLVCTTIV
+918 DILVCTTIV

-934 NANTLIVDRAD
+934 NANTLIVERAD

-975 APLTEAAYDRLATIA
+975 VPLTETAYDRLATIA

-1004 DLEIRGAGNVLGVE
+1004 DLEIRGAGNVLGAE

-1039 EAYRAAADGKTIP
+1039 EAYRAAADGETVAAP
-1052 AVEEPKDVRID
+1052 EEPKDVRID

-1075 ASDRLRLEAYRRLA
+1075 GSDRLRLEGYRRLA
-1089 AAADDVA
+1089 AAADQEA
-1096 VDAVIEELV
+1096 VDAVVEELV
-1105 DRYGPLPSAAQR
+1105 DRYGPLPEPARR
-1117 LIAVARLRLLFRQY
+1117 LVAVARLRLLLKAY
-1131 GITEVSAISEST
+1131 GVTEVSSVSEST
-1143 LRLSPLQLVDSQQ
+1143 VRLSPLQLLDSQQ
-1156 LRLKRLYPG
+1156 LRLKRMYPSAG
-1165 AHYRATTSTVQVPIP
+1165 YRATTSTVQVPIP
-1180 RAGSGVGAP
+1180 RAGNGIGAP
-1189 RIRDLELVATVAGLV
+1189 RIRDLELVQMVADLI
-1204 LALDGKPQEGV
+1204 LALDGKPQGSV
-1215 DITKFGGAEM
+1215 DIISSPNSA
-1225 SDKRQGT
+1225 D

>member
-1 MTASGITHVQTPIVG
+1 MGSIMTAAGHTAVQTPIAG
-16 LVDLALRDPSL
+16 LVELALTAPTFTDL
-27 ADVARRAADR
+27 IDRAAGR
-37 PADLPLVGPA
+37 PAELAMVGPA
-47 SARVFAATALAQAG
+47 GVRVFVASALARNA

-73 DDLTAELRGVLG
+73 DDLTGELRGVLG
-85 EAVAMFPSWETLP
+85 DAVVLFPSWETLP

-105 VDTVGARMMLLR
+105 VETVGARMMVLR

-124 ERLGPPLRVVVTTTR
+124 VRLGPPLRVVVTAAR
-139 SLLQPMAPDVADI
+139 SLLQPMAPDLAEI
-152 EPVTLTVGAEAQL
+152 EPVTLTVGAEA
-165 DTGAARVATFEAVI
+165 DFDDVI
-179 ARLVELAYDRVDM
+179 ARLVTLAYTRVDM

-224 EVSEIRMFSVAD
+224 EVSEMRMFAVAD

-241 DIAVDS
+241 EIAVDS
-247 VVAVPCREVL
+247 VVAVPCRELL
-257 LTEDVRDRA
+257 LTDDVRERA
-266 AKLAAEHPVQ
+266 TALAAEMPTV
-276 ENSVPGSVPDMLAKL
+276 ENRVGDTLADMLAKL

-303 LPLLRTGELSTLS
+303 LPVLRPTELALLH
-316 DHLPAG
+316 DQLPAG
-322 TPLLICDPEK
+322 TPVLVCDPEK

-347 LEASWSTAAVGGGV
+347 LEASWSVAAVGGDA
-361 PIDIEALGASGFV
+361 PIDIEHLGGSGFRA
-374 ELDDARSGAREG
+374 LDEARSGAIAS
-386 GHPWWTLSQLSDES
+386 GHPWWTLSQLGNES
-400 ALELNIRPAPSARTA
+400 ALEVDVRPSPSARG
-415 QPNPDF
+415 QQHDLD
-421 QAEIFAMLRAH
+421 ELFAMLRAH
-432 VATGGYAAV
+432 IATGGVAAV
-441 VTPGTGTA
+441 VTPGAGTA
-449 HRVVEQLAESDTPAT
+449 QRVVEQLGEADTPA
-464 MLEPG
+464 MLLEPG
-469 SAPKEGVVGVLKGP
+469 AAPKPGAVGVLKGP
-483 LHDGVVIAGANLVVI
+483 LRDGLIVSGVIPSAALVII

-505 NRATATEGKRLAAK
+505 NRAAATEGKRLAAK

-544 FMEMTERV
+544 FVEMTERI

-558 EYLVLEYGSSKRGGG
+558 EYLVLEYASAKRGGG
-573 SDRLYVPMD
+573 SDKLFVPMD

-592 GESPTLSRLGGSDWA
+592 GTEPTLSRLGGSDWT

-614 RAVREIAAELV
+614 RAVREIASELV
-625 SLYAKRQASAGHA
+625 ALYAKRQAAPGYA
-638 FAPDTPWQAEMED
+638 FGPDTPWQAEMED
-651 AFGFTETVD
+651 AFGFTETMD
-660 QMTAITEVK
+660 QLTAINDVK
-669 GDMEKP
+669 SDMEKP

-699 KAVQDGKQVAV
+699 KAVQDGKQVAI

-739 SRFTG
+739 SRFTD
-744 PAESRAVLD
+744 PTESRAVLA

-767 RLLQTAVTWKD
+767 RLLQTGVTWKD

-832 LTPPEERYP
+832 LTPPEERFP
-841 VLTYVGPH
+841 VLTYVGPQ
-849 DDKQIAAALRREMLR
+849 DDKQVAAALRRELLR

-871 HNRVRSIDQAAARVR
+871 HNRVRSIDSAAAKVR
-886 ALVPEARVA
+886 ALVPEARVV
-895 VAHGQMPEDLL
+895 VAHGQMPEEVL
-906 ESTVE
+906 ERTVE
-911 GFWNREF
+911 GFWNREY
-918 DVLVCTTIV
+918 DILVCTTIV

-934 NANTLIVDRAD
+934 NANTLIVERAD

-957 RVGRSRERGYAYF
+957 RVGRSRERGYAYM

-975 APLTEAAYDRLATIA
+975 APLTETAYDRLATIA

-1004 DLEIRGAGNVLGVE
+1004 DLEIRGAGNVLGAE

-1039 EAYRAAADGKTIP
+1039 EAYRAVVDGETVA

-1075 ASDRLRLEAYRRLA
+1075 GSDRLRLEGYRRLA
-1089 AAADDVA
+1089 AAPDDAGIAA
-1096 VDAVIEELV
+1096 VVEELV
-1105 DRYGPLPSAAQR
+1105 DRYGPLPEPAER
-1117 LIAVARLRLLFRQY
+1117 LVALARLRLLCREY
-1131 GITEVSAISEST
+1131 HVTEVSSISEAT
-1143 LRLSPLQLVDSQQ
+1143 VRIAPLPLMDSQQ
-1156 LRLKRLYPG
+1156 LRLKRMYPS
-1165 AHYRATTSTVQVPIP
+1165 ATFRATTSTVVLPIP
-1180 RAGSGVGAP
+1180 RTGTGIGAP
-1189 RIRDLELVATVAGLV
+1189 RVRDLELVRVVAGLL
-1204 LALDGKPQEGV
+1204 LALDGKPQADV
-1215 DITKFGGAEM
+1215 DITKLTGGGDERPAK
-1225 SDKRQGT
+1225 SKGNR

>member
-1 MTASGITHVQTPIVG
+1 MTVSGTLHVHTPIAG
-16 LVDLALRDPSL
+16 LVDLALRDPAL
-27 ADVARRAADR
+27 QEIARRAGDR
-37 PADLPLVGPA
+37 PADLNLVGPA
-47 SARVFAATALAQAG
+47 SARVFVASALAQPG
-61 PLLVVTATGREA
+61 LLLVVTATGREA
-73 DDLTAELRGVLG
+73 DDLTAELRGVFG
-85 EAVAMFPSWETLP
+85 DAVALFPSWETLP

-117 RLAHPDD
+117 RLTHPDD
-124 ERLGPPLRVVVTTTR
+124 ARLGPPLRIVVTTAR
-139 SLLQPMAPDVADI
+139 SLLQPMAPDLAEVD
-152 EPVTLTVGAEAQL
+152 PVTLTVGGEA
-165 DTGAARVATFEAVI
+165 DFDAVV
-179 ARLVELAYDRVDM
+179 ARLVDLAYSRVDM

-224 EVSEIRMFSVAD
+224 EVSEMRMFSVAD

-241 DIAVDS
+241 EIEIDTLI
-247 VVAVPCREVL
+247 AVPCRELL
-257 LTEDVRDRA
+257 LTAEVRDRA
-266 AKLAAEHPVQ
+266 AALASEHPVL
-276 ENSVPGSVPDMLAKL
+276 ENSVTGSVPDMLAKL

-303 LPLLRTGELSTLS
+303 LPLLRPSDFATLP
-316 DHLPAG
+316 DHLPEG
-322 TPLLICDPEK
+322 TPLLVCDPEK

-347 LEASWSTAAVGGGV
+347 LEASWSTAAVGGDV
-361 PIDIEALGASGFV
+361 PIDIEALGVSGYV
-374 ELDDARSGAREG
+374 GYGDARDAARAG
-386 GHPWWTLSQLSDES
+386 GHPWWTLSQLDSGAGES
-400 ALELNIRPAPSARTA
+400 TALDIRPAPSARG
-415 QPNPDF
+415 QQHNLD
-421 QAEIFAMLRAH
+421 EIFAMLRAH
-432 VATGGYAAV
+432 VATGGFGVV
-441 VTPGTGTA
+441 VTPGSGTA
-449 HRVVEQLAESDTPAT
+449 MRVVEQLSESDIPAT
-464 MLEPG
+464 VLEPG
-469 SAPKEGVVGVLKGP
+469 AVPGEGVVGVIKGP
-483 LHDGVVIAGANLVVI
+483 LHDGVVIPGANLVVI

-505 NRATATEGKRLAAK
+505 NRAAATEGKKLAAK

-544 FMEMTERV
+544 FVEMTERV

-558 EYLVLEYGSSKRGGG
+558 EYLVLEYASAKRGGG

-592 GESPTLSRLGGSDWA
+592 GEAPTLSRLGGSDWA

-614 RAVREIAAELV
+614 KAVREIAAELV
-625 SLYAKRQASAGHA
+625 ALYAKRQASAGHA
-638 FAPDTPWQAEMED
+638 FAPDTPWQREMED

-660 QMTAITEVK
+660 QLTAITEVK
-669 GDMEKP
+669 SDMEKP

-718 DQHLQTFAERMAG
+718 DQHLQTFTNRMTG

-739 SRFTG
+739 SRFTD
-744 PAESRAVLD
+744 PAESRATIE

-767 RLLQTAVTWKD
+767 RLLQTGVTWKD
-778 LGLVVVD
+778 LGLVIVD

-849 DDKQIAAALRREMLR
+849 DDKQVAAALRREMLR

-871 HNRVRSIDQAAARVR
+871 HNRVRTIDSAAAKVR
-886 ALVPEARVA
+886 QLVPEARVV
-895 VAHGQMPEDLL
+895 VAHGQMPEEQL
-906 ESTVE
+906 EKTVE
-911 GFWNREF
+911 GFWNREY
-918 DVLVCTTIV
+918 DILVCTTIV

-934 NANTLIVDRAD
+934 NANTLIVERAD

-975 APLTEAAYDRLATIA
+975 VPLTETAYDRLATIA

-1004 DLEIRGAGNVLGVE
+1004 DLEIRGAGNVLGAE

-1039 EAYRAAADGKTIP
+1039 EAYRAAADGKTVAAP
-1052 AVEEPKDVRID
+1052 EEPKDVRID

-1075 ASDRLRLEAYRRLA
+1075 GSDRLRLEAYRRLA
-1089 AAADDVA
+1089 AAPDDAA

-1105 DRYGPLPSAAQR
+1105 DRYGPLPEPAQR
-1117 LIAVARLRLLFRQY
+1117 LVAVARLRLLARAH
-1131 GITEVSAISEST
+1131 GVTEIGAPSATT
-1143 LRLSPLQLVDSQQ
+1143 LRISPMTLPDSAQ
-1156 LRLKRLYPG
+1156 LRLKRLYSG
-1165 AHYRATTSTVQVPIP
+1165 ANYRATTSTVQVPVP
-1180 RAGSGVGAP
+1180 RAGSGVGSP
-1189 RIRDLELVATVAGLV
+1189 RIRDLELVAFVAGLL
-1204 LALDGKPQEGV
+1204 LAIDGKPGEEV
-1215 DITKFGGAEM
+1215 DITKFGGGA
-1225 SDKRQGT
+1225 

>member
-1 MTASGITHVQTPIVG
+1 MTAPGHPSVQTPIAG
-16 LVDLALRDPSL
+16 LIELALRDPCL
-27 ADVARRAADR
+27 ADLTSRAADK
-37 PADLPLVGPA
+37 PDELAMVGPS
-47 SARVFAATALAQAG
+47 SARLLVTAALAKAG

-73 DDLTAELRGVLG
+73 DDLTAELRGVIG
-85 EAVAMFPSWETLP
+85 DAAAMFPSWETLP

-124 ERLGPPLRVVVTTTR
+124 DRLGPPLRVVVTTAR
-139 SLLQPMAPDVADI
+139 SLVQPMAPGLADV
-152 EPVTLTVGAEAQL
+152 EPVTLTVGAEL
-165 DTGAARVATFEAVI
+165 DFDDVI
-179 ARLVELAYDRVDM
+179 RRLVDLAYTRCDM
-192 VGKRGEFAVR
+192 VSKRGEFAVR

-224 EVSEIRMFSVAD
+224 EISEMRMFAVAD

-241 DIAVDS
+241 EIDVDT
-247 VVAVPCREVL
+247 VIAVPCREL
-257 LTEDVRDRA
+257 LMTDDVRKRA
-266 AKLAAEHPVQ
+266 AALAADHPTH

-303 LPLLRTGELSTLS
+303 LPVLRPGELSMLS

-322 TPLLICDPEK
+322 APILVCDPEK

-347 LEASWSTAAVGGGV
+347 LEASWSTAAVGGDA
-361 PIDIEALGASGFV
+361 PIDLEALGASGFLGYTEV
-374 ELDDARSGAREG
+374 RDGARAG
-386 GHPWWTLSQLSDES
+386 GHPWWTLSQLATES
-400 ALELNIRPAPSARTA
+400 AIELDIRSAPSARG
-415 QPNPDF
+415 Q
-421 QAEIFAMLRAH
+421 QSSVEEIFAMLRAH
-432 VATGGYAAV
+432 VLTGGYGTI
-441 VTPGTGTA
+441 VTPGAGTA
-449 HRVVEQLAESDTPAT
+449 QRVCEQLRENDTPT
-464 MLEPG
+464 TLLEPG
-469 SAPKEGVVGVLKGP
+469 AEPKAGVVGVLKGP
-483 LHDGVVIAGANLVVI
+483 LHDGVVLPGAKLVIV
-498 TETDLTG
+498 TEADLTG
-505 NRATATEGKRLAAK
+505 SRVAATEGKRLAAK

-544 FMEMTERV
+544 FVEMTERV

-558 EYLVLEYGSSKRGGG
+558 EYLVLEYASSKRGGG

-592 GESPTLSRLGGSDWA
+592 GEAPSLSKLGGSDWA

-614 RAVREIAAELV
+614 RAVREIASELV
-625 SLYAKRQASAGHA
+625 ALYAKRQAAPGHA
-638 FAPDTPWQAEMED
+638 FSPDTPWQNEMED

-660 QMTAITEVK
+660 QLTAIQEVK
-669 GDMEKP
+669 ADMEKP

-718 DQHLQTFAERMAG
+718 DQHLQTFTARMAG

-739 SRFTG
+739 SRFTD
-744 PAESRAVLD
+744 PAESRATIE

-767 RLLQTAVTWKD
+767 RLLQTGVVWKD
-778 LGLVVVD
+778 LGLIIVD

-841 VLTYVGPH
+841 VLTYVGPQ
-849 DDKQIAAALRREMLR
+849 DDKQVAAALRRELLR

-871 HNRVRSIDQAAARVR
+871 HNRVRTIDQAAAKIA
-886 ALVPEARVA
+886 ALVPEARVV
-895 VAHGQMPEDLL
+895 VAHGQMPEEML
-906 ESTVE
+906 EKTVE
-911 GFWNREF
+911 GFWNREY
-918 DVLVCTTIV
+918 DILVCTTIV

-934 NANTLIVDRAD
+934 NANTLIVERAD

-975 APLTEAAYDRLATIA
+975 QPLTETAYDRLATIA

-1004 DLEIRGAGNVLGVE
+1004 DLEIRGAGNVLGAE

-1039 EAYRAAADGKTIP
+1039 EAYRAAADGKTVATP
-1052 AVEEPKDVRID
+1052 QETKDVRID
-1063 LPVDAHLPPDYI
+1063 LPVDANLPPDYI
-1075 ASDRLRLEAYRRLA
+1075 GSDRLRLEAYRRLA
-1089 AAADDVA
+1089 AAPDDA
-1096 VDAVIEELV
+1096 GVDAVIDELV
-1105 DRYGPLPSAAQR
+1105 DRYGPLPEPAQR
-1117 LIAVARLRLLFRQY
+1117 LVAVARLRLLCREY
-1131 GITEVSAISEST
+1131 GITDVSSVSAST
-1143 LRLSPLQLVDSQQ
+1143 VKLSPMELPDSAQ
-1156 LRLKRLYPG
+1156 LRLKRMYPG
-1165 AHYRATTSTVQVPIP
+1165 GSYRATTQTVTVPIP
-1180 RAGSGVGAP
+1180 RESDSVGSP
-1189 RIRDLELVATVAGLV
+1189 RIRDVQLVAMVAGLV
-1204 LALDGKPQEGV
+1204 LALNGKPQSEI
-1215 DITKFGGAEM
+1215 DMTKFGGA
-1225 SDKRQGT
+1225 RA

>member
-1 MTASGITHVQTPIVG
+1 MTAPGPARPETPIAG
-16 LVDLALRDPSL
+16 LVELALTAPTFQQL
-27 ADVARRAADR
+27 TETAAAR
-37 PADLPLVGPA
+37 PAQLSLVGPA
-47 SARVFAATALAQAG
+47 SARPFVAAALARSG

-85 EAVAMFPSWETLP
+85 DAVVVFPSWETLP

-105 VDTVGARMMLLR
+105 VDTVGARLLVLR

-124 ERLGPPLRVVVTTTR
+124 VRLGPPLQVVVTAAR
-139 SLLQPMAPDVADI
+139 SLLQPMTPQLGLV
-152 EPVTLTVGAEAQL
+152 EPVTLTLGQESA
-165 DTGAARVATFEAVI
+165 FEDVI
-179 ARLVELAYDRVDM
+179 FRLVELAYTRVDM
-192 VGKRGEFAVR
+192 VGRRGEFAVR

-212 AEHPVRVEFWGD
+212 AEHPVRIEFWGD
-224 EVSEIRMFSVAD
+224 EVSEMRMFSIAD

-241 DIAVDS
+241 EIEVDTLIAV
-247 VVAVPCREVL
+247 ACRELL
-257 LTEDVRDRA
+257 LTDAVRERA
-266 AKLAAEHPVQ
+266 ARLAAQHPVG
-276 ENSVPGSVPDMLAKL
+276 EGAISGSVTDMLAKL

-303 LPLLRTGELSTLS
+303 LPVLRPDEHVLLTDQL
-316 DHLPAG
+316 AQG
-322 TPLLICDPEK
+322 TPVLVCDPEK

-337 ADLIKTGREF
+337 ADLIKTGRDF
-347 LEASWSTAAVGGGV
+347 LEASWSVAAMGTQA
-361 PIDIEALGASGFV
+361 PIDVEQLGGSGFA
-374 ELDDARSGAREG
+374 ELDEVQTKAARA
-386 GHPWWTLSQLSDES
+386 GHPWWTLSRLSDES
-400 ALELNIRPAPSARTA
+400 AVELDVRPSPFARGHQHDIDA
-415 QPNPDF
+415 
-421 QAEIFAMLRAH
+421 IFAMLRAH
-432 VATGGYAAV
+432 VATGGAAV
-441 VTPGTGTA
+441 VVAPGTGTA
-449 HRVVEQLAESDTPAT
+449 HRVVERLAESETPAA
-464 MLEPG
+464 MLESG
-469 SAPKEGVVGVLKGP
+469 QAPKPGVVGVLKGP
-483 LHDGVVIAGANLVVI
+483 LRDGVIIPGANLVII

-505 NRATATEGKRLAAK
+505 SRAAAVEGKRLAAR
-519 RRNVVDPLALTAGDL
+519 RRNTVDPLALTAGDL

-544 FMEMTERV
+544 FVEMVERT

-558 EYLVLEYGSSKRGGG
+558 EYLVLEYASGKRGQQA
-573 SDRLYVPMD
+573 DKLYVPMD

-592 GESPTLSRLGGSDWA
+592 GQAPALSKLGGSDWA

-614 RAVREIAAELV
+614 RAVREIAGELV
-625 SLYAKRQASAGHA
+625 ALYAKRQASPGHA

-660 QMTAITEVK
+660 QLTAITEVK
-669 GDMEKP
+669 ADMEKP
-675 VPMDRVICGDV
+675 IPMDRVICGDV

-718 DQHLQTFAERMAG
+718 DQHLQTFTDRMSG

-744 PAESRAVLD
+744 TAESRAVLEGMAD
-753 GMKDGSVDIVIGTH
+753 GTVDIVIGTH
-767 RLLQTAVTWKD
+767 RLLQTGVRWKD

-799 SMRTHVDVLT
+799 ALRTHVDVLT

-841 VLTYVGPH
+841 VLTYVGPQ
-849 DDKQIAAALRREMLR
+849 DEKQIAAALRRELLR
-864 DGQAFYI
+864 DGQAFYV
-871 HNRVRSIDQAAARVR
+871 HNRVSSIDRAAARLR
-886 ALVPEARVA
+886 ELVPEARIA
-895 VAHGQMPEDLL
+895 VAHGQMPEDRL
-906 ESTVE
+906 ERTVQ
-911 GFWNREF
+911 GFWNREY
-918 DVLVCTTIV
+918 DILMCTTIV

-934 NANTLIVDRAD
+934 NANTLIVERAD

-970 LYPPE
+970 LYPPNT
-975 APLTEAAYDRLATIA
+975 PLTETAYDRLATIA

-995 GAGMAVAMK
+995 GAGMAVALK

-1039 EAYRAAADGKTIP
+1039 EAYRAALEAASTGQTVTT
-1052 AVEEPKDVRID
+1052 AEEPKEVRID

-1089 AAADDVA
+1089 AAASDTEVA
-1096 VDAVIEELV
+1096 AVRDELI
-1105 DRYGPLPSAAQR
+1105 DRYGELPEPAER
-1117 LIAVARLRLLFRQY
+1117 LVAVARLRLVCRAA
-1131 GITEVSAISEST
+1131 GITEVSVVSAAST
-1143 LRLSPLQLVDSQQ
+1143 PVVRLSPLTLPDSAQV
-1156 LRLKRLYPG
+1156 RLKRMYP
-1165 AHYRATTSTVQVPIP
+1165 AASYRATTATVQVPIP
-1180 RAGSGVGAP
+1180 RTGGIGAP
-1189 RIRDLELVATVAGLV
+1189 RIRDVELVQMVADLVTALQGRPQKDIVAT
-1204 LALDGKPQEGV
+1204 
-1215 DITKFGGAEM
+1215 GAPPGQ
-1225 SDKRQGT
+1225 RRAR

>member
-1 MTASGITHVQTPIVG
+1 MTASGPNHVQNPIAG
-16 LVDLALRDPSL
+16 LVELALRDPCLTDL
-27 ADVARRAADR
+27 AQRAAQR
-37 PADLPLVGPA
+37 PERLTLVGPA
-47 SARVFAATALAQAG
+47 SARLLVAAALASTG
-61 PLLVVTATGREA
+61 PLLVVAATGREA

-85 EAVAMFPSWETLP
+85 DAVALFPSWETLP

-124 ERLGPPLRVVVTTTR
+124 SRLGPPLRVVVTTTR
-139 SLLQPMAPDVADI
+139 SVVQPMAPGLAAV
-152 EPVTLTVGAEAQL
+152 EPVTLTVGTDA
-165 DTGAARVATFEAVI
+165 DFEATI
-179 ARLVELAYDRVDM
+179 ARLVELAYTRVDM
-192 VGKRGEFAVR
+192 VAKRGEFAVR
-202 GGILDVFPPT
+202 GGILDVFCPT

-224 EVSEIRMFSVAD
+224 EVSEIRMFAVAD

-241 DIAVDS
+241 EIEVS
-247 VVAVPCREVL
+247 TMIAVPCREL
-257 LTEDVRDRA
+257 LMTDDVRERA
-266 AKLAAEHPVQ
+266 AALAAEHPTN
-276 ENSVPGSVPDMLAKL
+276 ENTVPGATSDMLAKL
-291 AEGIPVDGMEAL
+291 AEGIPVEGMEAL
-303 LPLLRTGELSTLS
+303 LPLLRPGQLSMLT
-316 DHLPAG
+316 DHLPAM
-322 TPLLICDPEK
+322 TPVLVCDPEK

-347 LEASWSTAAVGGGV
+347 LEASWSAAAVGGDA
-361 PIDIEALGASGFV
+361 PIDLEVLGASGFL
-374 ELDDARSGAREG
+374 ELSDVRAGAQAG
-386 GHPWWTLSQLSDES
+386 GHPWWTLSQLGSDSGE
-400 ALELNIRPAPSARTA
+400 AIELDIRSAPSARGHSSVE
-415 QPNPDF
+415 
-421 QAEIFAMLRAH
+421 EIFAMLRAH

-441 VTPGTGTA
+441 VTPGQGTA
-449 HRVVEQLAESDTPAT
+449 QRVVEQLAEADTPAT
-464 MLEPG
+464 LLEPG
-469 SAPKEGVVGVLKGP
+469 AEPRAGVVGVLKGP
-483 LHDGVVIAGANLVVI
+483 LHDGVVLPGSSLVIV
-498 TETDLTG
+498 TEADLTG
-505 NRATATEGKRLAAK
+505 SRVAATEGKRLAAK

-544 FMEMTERV
+544 FVEMTERV

-558 EYLVLEYGSSKRGGG
+558 EYLVLEYASSKRGGG

-592 GESPTLSRLGGSDWA
+592 GEAPSLSKLGGSDWA

-614 RAVREIAAELV
+614 RAVREIASELV
-625 SLYAKRQASAGHA
+625 SLYAKRQAAPGHA
-638 FAPDTPWQAEMED
+638 FGPDTPWQAEMED

-669 GDMEKP
+669 SDMEKP

-718 DQHLQTFAERMAG
+718 DQHLQTFTARMAG

-739 SRFTG
+739 SRFTD
-744 PAESRAVLD
+744 PAESRATLA

-767 RLLQTAVTWKD
+767 RLLQTGVTWKD
-778 LGLVVVD
+778 LGLIVVD

-799 SMRTHVDVLT
+799 SLRTHVDVLT

-849 DDKQIAAALRREMLR
+849 DDKQVAAALRRELLR
-864 DGQAFYI
+864 DGQVFYI
-871 HNRVRSIDQAAARVR
+871 HNRVRTIDQAASRIAG
-886 ALVPEARVA
+886 LVPEARVV
-895 VAHGQMPEDLL
+895 VAHGQMPEELL
-906 ESTVE
+906 ERTVE
-911 GFWNREF
+911 GFWNREY
-918 DVLVCTTIV
+918 DILVCTTIV

-934 NANTLIVDRAD
+934 NANTLIVERAD

-975 APLTEAAYDRLATIA
+975 MPLTETAYDRLATIA

-1004 DLEIRGAGNVLGVE
+1004 DLEIRGAGNVLGAE

-1039 EAYRAAADGKTIP
+1039 EAYRAAADGKTVET
-1052 AVEEPKDVRID
+1052 AEEPKDVRID

-1075 ASDRLRLEAYRRLA
+1075 GSDRLRLEAYRRLA
-1089 AAADDVA
+1089 AASDDA
-1096 VDAVIEELV
+1096 GVDAVVDELV
-1105 DRYGPLPSAAQR
+1105 DRYGPLPEPATR
-1117 LIAVARLRLLFRQY
+1117 LVAVARLRLLCREY
-1131 GITEVSAISEST
+1131 GVTELSSVSAAT
-1143 LRLSPLQLVDSQQ
+1143 LKVSPMELPDSAQM
-1156 LRLKRLYPG
+1156 RLKRMYPAG
-1165 AHYRATTSTVQVPIP
+1165 SYRATTSTVTVPIP
-1180 RAGSGVGAP
+1180 RETDSIGSP
-1189 RIRDLELVATVAGLV
+1189 RIRDAELVGFVAGLV
-1204 LALDGKPQEGV
+1204 MALSGKPQAEI
-1215 DITKFGGAEM
+1215 DITKFTG
-1225 SDKRQGT
+1225 

>member
-1 MTASGITHVQTPIVG
+1 MTVSGTLHVHTPIAG
-16 LVDLALRDPSL
+16 LVDLALRDPAL
-27 ADVARRAADR
+27 QEIARRAGDR
-37 PADLPLVGPA
+37 PADLNLVGPA
-47 SARVFAATALAQAG
+47 SARVFVASALAQPG
-61 PLLVVTATGREA
+61 LLLVVTATGREA
-73 DDLTAELRGVLG
+73 DDLTAELRGVFG
-85 EAVAMFPSWETLP
+85 DAVALFPSWETLP

-117 RLAHPDD
+117 RLTHPDD
-124 ERLGPPLRVVVTTTR
+124 ARLGPPLRIVVTTAR
-139 SLLQPMAPDVADI
+139 SLLQPMAPDLAEVD
-152 EPVTLTVGAEAQL
+152 PVTLTVGGEA
-165 DTGAARVATFEAVI
+165 DFDAVV
-179 ARLVELAYDRVDM
+179 ARLVDLAYSRVDM

-224 EVSEIRMFSVAD
+224 EVSEMRMFSVAD

-241 DIAVDS
+241 EIEIDTLI
-247 VVAVPCREVL
+247 AVPCRELL
-257 LTEDVRDRA
+257 LTAEVRDRA
-266 AKLAAEHPVQ
+266 AALASEHPVL
-276 ENSVPGSVPDMLAKL
+276 ENSVTGSVPDMLAKL

-303 LPLLRTGELSTLS
+303 LPLLRPSDFATLP
-316 DHLPAG
+316 DHLPEG
-322 TPLLICDPEK
+322 TPLLVCDPEK

-347 LEASWSTAAVGGGV
+347 LEASWSTAAVGGDV
-361 PIDIEALGASGFV
+361 PIDIEALGVSGYV
-374 ELDDARSGAREG
+374 GYGDARDAARAG
-386 GHPWWTLSQLSDES
+386 GHPWWTLSQLDSGAGES
-400 ALELNIRPAPSARTA
+400 TALDIRPAPSARG
-415 QPNPDF
+415 QQHNLD
-421 QAEIFAMLRAH
+421 EIFAMLRAH
-432 VATGGYAAV
+432 VATGGFGVV
-441 VTPGTGTA
+441 VTPGSGTA
-449 HRVVEQLAESDTPAT
+449 MRVVEQLSESDIPAT
-464 MLEPG
+464 VLEPG
-469 SAPKEGVVGVLKGP
+469 AVPGEGVVGVIKGP
-483 LHDGVVIAGANLVVI
+483 LHDGVVIPGANLVVI

-505 NRATATEGKRLAAK
+505 NRAAATEGKKLAAK

-544 FMEMTERV
+544 FVEMTERV
-552 VGGARR
+552 IGGARR
-558 EYLVLEYGSSKRGGG
+558 EYLVLEYASAKRGGG

-592 GESPTLSRLGGSDWA
+592 GEAPTLSRLGGSDWA

-614 RAVREIAAELV
+614 KAVREIAAELV
-625 SLYAKRQASAGHA
+625 ALYAKRQASAGHA
-638 FAPDTPWQAEMED
+638 FAPDTPWQREMED

-660 QMTAITEVK
+660 QLTAITEVK
-669 GDMEKP
+669 SDMEKP

-718 DQHLQTFAERMAG
+718 DQHLQTFTNRMTG

-739 SRFTG
+739 SRFTD
-744 PAESRAVLD
+744 PPESRATIE

-767 RLLQTAVTWKD
+767 RLLQTGVTWKD
-778 LGLVVVD
+778 LGLVIVD

-849 DDKQIAAALRREMLR
+849 DDKQVAAALRREMLR

-871 HNRVRSIDQAAARVR
+871 HNRVRTIDSAAAKVR
-886 ALVPEARVA
+886 QLVPEARVV
-895 VAHGQMPEDLL
+895 VAHGQMPEEQL
-906 ESTVE
+906 EKTVE
-911 GFWNREF
+911 GFWNREY
-918 DVLVCTTIV
+918 DILVCTTIV

-934 NANTLIVDRAD
+934 NANTLIVERAD

-975 APLTEAAYDRLATIA
+975 VPLTETAYDRLATIA

-1004 DLEIRGAGNVLGVE
+1004 DLEIRGAGNVLGAE

-1039 EAYRAAADGKTIP
+1039 EAYRAAADGKTVAAP
-1052 AVEEPKDVRID
+1052 EEPKDVRID

-1075 ASDRLRLEAYRRLA
+1075 GSDRLRLEAYRRLA
-1089 AAADDVA
+1089 AAPDDAA

-1105 DRYGPLPSAAQR
+1105 DRYGPLPEPAQR
-1117 LIAVARLRLLFRQY
+1117 LVAVARLRLLARAH
-1131 GITEVSAISEST
+1131 GVTEIGAPSATT
-1143 LRLSPLQLVDSQQ
+1143 LRISPMTLPDSAQ
-1156 LRLKRLYPG
+1156 LRLKRLYSG
-1165 AHYRATTSTVQVPIP
+1165 ANYRATTSTVQVPVP
-1180 RAGSGVGAP
+1180 RAGSGVGSP
-1189 RIRDLELVATVAGLV
+1189 RIRDLELVAFVAGLL
-1204 LALDGKPQEGV
+1204 LAIDGKPGEEV
-1215 DITKFGGAEM
+1215 DITKFGGGA
-1225 SDKRQGT
+1225 

>member
-1 MTASGITHVQTPIVG
+1 MTAPGHNHVQTPIAG
-16 LVDLALRDPSL
+16 LVELALTDPSL
-27 ADVARRAADR
+27 QDVVRRAADR
-37 PADLPLVGPA
+37 PADLALVAPA
-47 SARVFAATALAQAG
+47 SARVLVAAALAQQG
-61 PLLVVTATGREA
+61 PLLVVAATGREA
-73 DDLTAELRGVLG
+73 DDLTAELRGVFG
-85 EAVAMFPSWETLP
+85 EAVALFPSWETLP

-105 VDTVGARMMLLR
+105 VETVAARLLLLR

-139 SLLQPMAPDVADI
+139 SLLQPMAPDIVGI
-152 EPVTLTVGAEAQL
+152 EPVTLTVGAEAE
-165 DTGAARVATFEAVI
+165 FEAII
-179 ARLVELAYDRVDM
+179 ARLVDLAYTRVDM

-224 EVSEIRMFSVAD
+224 EISEMRMFSIAD

-241 DIAVDS
+241 EIPVQN
-247 VVAVPCREVL
+247 VIAVPCREL
-257 LTEDVRDRA
+257 LMTAEVRERA
-266 AKLAAEHPVQ
+266 AALAAEHPTH

-303 LPLLRTGELSTLS
+303 LPLLHPVQPTTLTH
-316 DHLPAG
+316 HLPEGA
-322 TPLLICDPEK
+322 PVLLCDPEK

-337 ADLIKTGREF
+337 ADLIKTGQEF
-347 LEASWSTAAVGGGV
+347 LEASWSTAAVGGDA

-374 ELDDARSGAREG
+374 PFDQAREDAVAG
-386 GHPWWTLSQLSDES
+386 GHPWWTLSQLPDEK
-400 ALELNIRPAPSARTA
+400 ATELDLRPSPSARS
-415 QPNPDF
+415 Q
-421 QAEIFAMLRAH
+421 QSLEEIFAMLRAH

-449 HRVVEQLAESDTPAT
+449 HRVVEQLGDSDTPAG

-469 SAPKEGVVGVLKGP
+469 AAPKAGVVGVLKGP
-483 LHDGVVIAGANLVVI
+483 LHDGVILQGANLVII

-505 NRATATEGKRLAAK
+505 NRVTASEGKKLAAK

-534 VVHDQHGIGR
+534 VVHDQHGIGK
-544 FMEMTERV
+544 FVEMTERV

-558 EYLVLEYGSSKRGGG
+558 EYLVLEYASSKRGGG

-592 GESPTLSRLGGSDWA
+592 GEAPSLSKLGGSDWA

-614 RAVREIAAELV
+614 KAVREIASELV
-625 SLYAKRQASAGHA
+625 ALYAKRQSAPGHA
-638 FAPDTPWQAEMED
+638 FGPDTPWQNEMED
-651 AFGFTETVD
+651 AFGFTETMD
-660 QMTAITEVK
+660 QLTAITEVK
-669 GDMEKP
+669 SDMEKP

-718 DQHLQTFAERMAG
+718 DQHLQTFTNRMAG

-739 SRFTG
+739 SRFTD
-744 PAESRAVLD
+744 PAESRATME
-753 GMKDGSVDIVIGTH
+753 GMTDGSVDVVIGTH
-767 RLLQTAVTWKD
+767 RLLQTGVTWKD
-778 LGLVVVD
+778 LGLIIVD

-849 DDKQIAAALRREMLR
+849 DDKQVAAALRRELLR

-871 HNRVRSIDQAAARVR
+871 HNRVRTIDQAAARIR
-886 ALVPEARVA
+886 QLVPEARVV
-895 VAHGQMPEDLL
+895 VAHGQMNEETL
-906 ESTVE
+906 EKTVE
-911 GFWNREF
+911 GFWNREY
-918 DVLVCTTIV
+918 DILVCTTIV

-934 NANTLIVDRAD
+934 NANTLIVERAD

-970 LYPPE
+970 LYPPNS
-975 APLTEAAYDRLATIA
+975 PLTETAYDRLATIA

-1039 EAYRAAADGKTIP
+1039 EAYRAAADGKTV
-1052 AVEEPKDVRID
+1052 ATAEEPKEVRVD
-1063 LPVDAHLPPDYI
+1063 LPVDAHLPPEYI
-1075 ASDRLRLEAYRRLA
+1075 GSDRLRLEGYRRLA
-1089 AAADDVA
+1089 AATDE
-1096 VDAVIEELV
+1096 DAVRAVVDELV
-1105 DRYGPLPSAAQR
+1105 DRYGPLPVEAQR
-1117 LIAVARLRLLFRQY
+1117 LVAVARLRLLCRTY
-1131 GITEVSAISEST
+1131 GITEIGAVSAST
-1143 LRLSPLQLVDSQQ
+1143 IKLSPVVLPDSAQ
-1156 LRLKRLYPG
+1156 LRLKRMYPG
-1165 AHYRATTSTVQVPIP
+1165 AHYRATTSVVQVPIP
-1180 RAGSGVGAP
+1180 RESDGIGSP
-1189 RIRDLELVATVAGLV
+1189 RIRDLDIVRMVAGLILV
-1204 LALDGKPQEGV
+1204 LNGQAENSL
-1215 DITKFGGAEM
+1215 DITANL
-1225 SDKRQGT
+1225 